1 MDLGGILLE
10 KKCFKVGDKALNF
23 SLFDQNK
30 KEFKLSDFKGK
41 RVLLSFHPLAWTG
54 ICAKQ
59 MQSLEKN
66 QEKFKEFN
74 TVAVGVSIDTQPSK
88 QAWAKEI
95 GIENTRL
102 LCDFWP
108 HGQIARQY
116 GIFRDQDGISE
127 RANIIISED
136 QTVEYVQ
143 LYELSQLPDIQ
154 EIIDI
159 IMIMSDK

>member
-1 MDLGGILLE
+1 MNEKRCIDAGVKAPDFIL
-10 KKCFKVGDKALNF
+10 KDH
-23 SLFDQNK
+23 NK
-30 KEFKLSDFKGK
+30 KDFKLSDFKGK
-41 RVLLSFHPLAWTG
+41 KILLSFHPLAWTSV
-54 ICAKQ
+54 CAKQ

-74 TVAVGVSIDTQPSK
+74 TIAVGISIDTAPSK

-95 GIENTRL
+95 GIKKTRL

-108 HGQIARQY
+108 HGQVAKQY
-116 GIFRDQDGISE
+116 GIFRDLDGISE
-127 RANIIISED
+127 RANLIISEN

-143 LYELSQLPDIQ
+143 LYDLSQLPDIQ

-159 IMIMSDK
+159 IMTMSDK